1 MSNEEKSKSNPVTH
15 ASQNAAYQ
23 MHRHSQWV
31 RLLEGVFSGDTL
43 QQEVLRLLTP
53 QSKPEDF
60 AEAMLYVLSAGVQ
73 TIARADAKH
82 HATLHAQTLSLIARL
97 ADRAFTDPV
106 RTEEVKQIFNLSIA
120 PEIRS
125 ILEHFNEQDSAL
137 EWQDALADA
146 LRRPDFLTLCLRTRL
161 ERPLYGLDKL
171 SDHSI
176 MSYAAI
182 LSRNP
187 QAVVSR
193 LAGNIITYLRHFTL
207 DIAE

>member
-1 MSNEEKSKSNPVTH
+1 MDYQEKPKSNPATE
-15 ASQNAAYQ
+15 ASANAAYA

-31 RLLEGVFSGDTL
+31 RLLEGVFSGQTL
-43 QQEVLRLLTP
+43 QQEVLRLMTP
-53 QSKPEDF
+53 KSTPEAF
-60 AEAMLYVLSAGVQ
+60 AEAMLYVLSVGVR
-73 TIARADAKH
+73 TLDKADPKD

-106 RTEEVKQIFNLSIA
+106 RSEEVKQIFNLSIA

-125 ILEHFNEQDSAL
+125 ILEHFNEQDAAL

-146 LRRPDFLTLCLRTRL
+146 LRRPDFLTLCLRSRMAL
-161 ERPLYGLDKL
+161 PLYGLSKL
-171 SDHSI
+171 QEHSI
-176 MSYAAI
+176 MSYAAE
-182 LSRNP
+182 LSRSP

-193 LAGNIITYLRHFTL
+193 LAGNVITYLRHFTL